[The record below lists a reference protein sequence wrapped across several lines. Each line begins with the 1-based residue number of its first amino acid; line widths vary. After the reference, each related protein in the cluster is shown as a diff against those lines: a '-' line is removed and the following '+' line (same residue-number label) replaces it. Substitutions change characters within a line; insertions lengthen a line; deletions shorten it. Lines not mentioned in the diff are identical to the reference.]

1 MLKNEREQEILN
13 VLQSTGYATVKFLSE
28 QLYTSESCVRRAL
41 TGLTEKGLVRRSY
54 GGVELLSSHTNV
66 TSFGARAHQNAVAKQ
81 AIAKKAAP
89 LVEDGSIVF
98 LDGSSTSFYLAAQ
111 LLSKTG
117 LTVVTN
123 NTEILNL
130 LAQANF
136 KVYCSGGELSETNR
150 TCLVGPDAQ
159 RSFAGIYA
167 QYAFFSSNALSAEG
181 VITDCTREEVAVR
194 ETILQ
199 NARKKIFLCDSSKF
213 NTVSVYRQCDLGQI
227 DTLVS
232 EDDRA
237 KEFAVAFPNLK
248 VL

>member
-13 VLQSTGYATVKFLSE
+13 VLQSTGYSTVRFLSE
-28 QLYTSESCVRRAL
+28 QLYASESCVRRAL
-41 TGLTEKGLVRRSY
+41 TGLAEKGLVRRSY

-66 TSFGARAHQNAVAKQ
+66 TTFGARAHQNAEAKR

-98 LDGSSTSFYLAAQ
+98 LDGSSTSFYLAMQ
-111 LLSKTG
+111 LLRKTG

-130 LAQANF
+130 LAQADF
-136 KVYCSGGELSETNR
+136 KVHCSGGELSETNR
-150 TCLVGPDAQ
+150 TCLVGPDA
-159 RSFAGIYA
+159 RRGFAGIYA

-199 NARKKIFLCDSSKF
+199 NAQKKIFLCDSSKF
-213 NTVSVYRQCDLGQI
+213 DTVSVYRQCTLGQI
-227 DTLVS
+227 DILVS
-232 EDDRA
+232 ENDRA
-237 KEFAVAFPNLK
+237 KKFAEEFPDLQ

>member
-1 MLKNEREQEILN
+1 MLKNEREQEILT

-28 QLYTSESCVRRAL
+28 ELYTSESCVRRAL

-54 GGVELLSSHTNV
+54 GGVELLRSHTNV
-66 TSFGARAHQNAVAKQ
+66 TSFGARAHQNAAAKQ
-81 AIAKKAAP
+81 AIAQKAAP

-167 QYAFFSSNALSAEG
+167 QYAFFSSNALSEDG
-181 VITDCTREEVAVR
+181 IITDCTREEVAVR
-194 ETILQ
+194 EAMLQ
-199 NARKKIFLCDSSKF
+199 NARRRIFLCDSSKF
-213 NTVSVYRQCDLGQI
+213 GSISSYRQCDLTQV
-227 DTLVS
+227 DTLIS
-232 EDDRA
+232 EDPQSRQ
-237 KEFAVAFPNLK
+237 VAALFPELEI
-248 VL
+248 L

>member
-1 MLKNEREQEILN
+1 MLKNEREQEILT

-41 TGLTEKGLVRRSY
+41 TGLSEKGLVRRSY
-54 GGVELLSSHTNV
+54 GGVELLRSHTNV
-66 TSFGARAHQNAVAKQ
+66 TSFGARTHQNAAAKQ
-81 AIAKKAAP
+81 AIAQKAAP
-89 LVEDGSIVF
+89 LVPDGSIVF

-111 LLSKTG
+111 LLHKTG
-117 LTVVTN
+117 LTVLTN

-130 LAQANF
+130 LAQAKF
-136 KVYCSGGELSETNR
+136 KVYCSGGQLSETNR

-167 QYAFFSSNALSAEG
+167 QYAFFSSNALSSDG

-199 NARKKIFLCDSSKF
+199 NAQKKIFLCDSSKF
-213 NTVSVYRQCDLGQI
+213 DTVSVYRQCDLSQI

-232 EDDRA
+232 ENDQA
-237 KEFAVAFPNLK
+237 KRFATAFPNLQ